1 MRVKMMSKL
10 HHKPARETTGMT
22 QAVVN
27 FVSCRDNIAELSLVY
42 ISKGRNVSW
51 LICRDALGR

>member
-10 HHKPARETTGMT
+10 HYKPAGQTRRMT

-27 FVSCRDNIAELSLVY
+27 LLDLLWGEHVAVLSLV
-42 ISKGRNVSW
+42 K
-51 LICRDALGR
+51 